1 MQLPCGFAILPEK
14 IYFPYYYEYIIFPL
28 IAIYKDDCLKCRIFD
43 TERPWRGRIRQYIYI
58 ALACFSNYALC
69 PPIFPFRSMAVAPFS
84 RFMPLSSAFFAV
96 FALDGERRLLQLS
109 LPLECSLLCPPA
121 FLLSGVVGEQVK
133 LLTPSRL
140 GRVRFRNDVI
150 CHQIHAPD
158 EQIRVDNAVEQ
169 HGRCVHELLCR
180 RGQFSEALR
189 TVCRFG
195 QRAPVAIGLGPAVIV
210 NPPCRIVQVIN
221 IVPDGQHKP
230 VGDQAL
236 AHQIE
241 YQLIRHFADNQ
252 TCLVRCIRTREHLP
266 GADAVGARLVGF

>member
-1 MQLPCGFAILPEK
+1 MCGV
-14 IYFPYYYEYIIFPL
+14 
-28 IAIYKDDCLKCRIFD
+28 
-43 TERPWRGRIRQYIYI
+43 
-58 ALACFSNYALC
+58 ALACFSDYALC

-84 RFMPLSSAFFAV
+84 RFMPLSSAFLPYLLLMASAAAAAFAPARV
-96 FALDGERRLLQLS
+96 RPAL
-109 LPLECSLLCPPA
+109 PPA
-121 FLLSGVVGEQVK
+121 FLLSGIVGEQVK

-180 RGQFSEALR
+180 RGQSSEALR

-195 QRAPVAIGLGPAVIV
+195 QRAPVAIGLGPAVVV

-230 VGDQAL
+230 V
-236 AHQIE
+236 
-241 YQLIRHFADNQ
+241 
-252 TCLVRCIRTREHLP
+252 VTRPLLT
-266 GADAVGARLVGF
+266 RSSTS